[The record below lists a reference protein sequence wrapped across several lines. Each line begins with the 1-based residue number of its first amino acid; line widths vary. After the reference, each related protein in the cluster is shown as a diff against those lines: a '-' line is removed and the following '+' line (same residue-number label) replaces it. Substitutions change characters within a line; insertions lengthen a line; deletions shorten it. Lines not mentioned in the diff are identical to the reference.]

1 MGQIEVN
8 DRRATLRLLGLSERK
23 GNGEK
28 SCRPVRKGNGEKEVK
43 GLQGTRQKIWRKE
56 SLIY

>member
-28 SCRPVRKGNGEKEVK
+28 SCRPVRKAKNGMCELVADP
-43 GLQGTRQKIWRKE
+43 
-56 SLIY
+56 